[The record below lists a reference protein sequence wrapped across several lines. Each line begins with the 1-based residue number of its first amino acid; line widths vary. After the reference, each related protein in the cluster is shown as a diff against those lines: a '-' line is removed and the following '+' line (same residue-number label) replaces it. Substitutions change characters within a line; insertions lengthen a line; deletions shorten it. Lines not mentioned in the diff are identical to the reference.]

1 MPLIQNEHWQ
11 TALLLDEEEGYIFRK
26 ENQEVKFVDN
36 DATQVFVSKEQRI
49 VCQKKAC
56 DQELFTEA
64 NAVLQQL
71 FAMEP
76 VEFVIEQA

>member
-1 MPLIQNEHWQ
+1 MKAIIKSKHFITEGGCNACQAFELETFTMHLENGK
-11 TALLLDEEEGYIFRK
+11 EE
-26 ENQEVKFVDN
+26 
-36 DATQVFVSKEQRI
+36 RI

>member
-1 MPLIQNEHWQ
+1 MLHKYLFQKN
-11 TALLLDEEEGYIFRK
+11 K
-26 ENQEVKFVDN
+26 ELFVK
-36 DATQVFVSKEQRI
+36 E
-49 VCQKKAC
+49 KAC

>member
-1 MPLIQNEHWQ
+1 M
-11 TALLLDEEEGYIFRK
+11 
-26 ENQEVKFVDN
+26 KFVDN

-56 DQELFTEA
+56 DQELFTEE

>member
-1 MPLIQNEHWQ
+1 MLHKYLFQKN
-11 TALLLDEEEGYIFRK
+11 K
-26 ENQEVKFVDN
+26 ELFV
-36 DATQVFVSKEQRI
+36 R
-49 VCQKKAC
+49 KAC